1 MERLR
6 KRLPALASLDTLSS
20 LTAIPTDKM
29 IIHPVTFPR
38 PTIRGASRSSLRH
51 LLLCGALLGVSGCGQ
66 EPETESAPA
75 QPAGAGKAVSA
86 ESADHRVAEEAP
98 LDHPATVAE
107 AAQRLDLTTFPLI
120 DGAPEGSQRSIG
132 HLLYRVQSDL
142 KAAFEFQRKHLL
154 ALNWSESPGASV
166 TEQYANGTYTRAGF
180 RLSVMVVPTDQ
191 PGKVDVMLHNQGNVD
206 LAKLPLPS
214 GATVEVNNPGI
225 LMVAT
230 AAPVAAARE
239 EMSQGLAAA
248 GWQPFGQ
255 WANTLSFRK
264 NAVLLEVSANSAP
277 DPGGKTAITIQ
288 SQQMSAEL
296 PPMPGAEQIRYEDPP
311 SRLGF
316 FTAAGDEEVSQFYR
330 QALLESGWQ
339 ATMESILKTDGKG
352 EVFFVNAAKDLLT
365 LEMKA
370 GANAEG
376 KLQTQVTLRHQPA
389 VVVAE
394 QEKREKAQIEK
405 ARQKHLEEQKSQA
418 AP

>member
-1 MERLR
+1 M
-6 KRLPALASLDTLSS
+6 
-20 LTAIPTDKM
+20 
-29 IIHPVTFPR
+29 
-38 PTIRGASRSSLRH
+38 
-51 LLLCGALLGVSGCGQ
+51 GVSGCGKES
-66 EPETESAPA
+66 EPG
-75 QPAGAGKAVSA
+75 QPPGAGNSVSA
-86 ESADHRVAEEAP
+86 ESVDRRAAESP

-120 DGAPEGSQRSIG
+120 DGAPEGSQRSIA
-132 HLLYRVQSDL
+132 HLLYRVNTDL

-154 ALNWSESPGASV
+154 ALNWSENPGASV

-180 RLSVMVVPTDQ
+180 QLSVMVMPSDQ

-206 LAKLPLPS
+206 LAKLPLPP
-214 GATVEVNNPGI
+214 GTKVEVNNPGI
-225 LMVAT
+225 FMLST
-230 AAPVAAARE
+230 AAPVPAAQE
-239 EMSQGLAAA
+239 EMSQLLAAE

-264 NAVLLEVSANSAP
+264 NAVLLEVSASSLP
-277 DPGGKTAITIQ
+277 DPGARTSITIQ

-296 PPMPGAEQIRYEDPP
+296 PPMPGAEQMRYEDPP

-330 QALLESGWQ
+330 KTLLESGWQ

-352 EVFFVNAAKDLLT
+352 EVFFVNAAKDMLT

-370 GANAEG
+370 GADAQG
-376 KLQTQVTLRHQPA
+376 KVQTQVTLRHQPA

-405 ARQKHLEEQKSQA
+405 ARQKHLEEQKSKA